1 MVRTQIQLTEEQAS
15 ALKKLAL
22 SRHLSIAELIRQA
35 VDNMIK
41 TSTTIDIEERRK
53 RAIEVAGRF
62 SSGKRDISR
71 EHDKYLAEAFS
82 RRCDYIFSLMI

>member
-1 MVRTQIQLTEEQAS
+1 MVRTQIQLTEEQAD

-35 VDNMIK
+35 VDNMIR
-41 TSTTIDIEERRK
+41 TGALIDIEERRK

-62 SSGKRDISR
+62 RSGKRNIAR

-82 RRCDYIFSLMI
+82 K